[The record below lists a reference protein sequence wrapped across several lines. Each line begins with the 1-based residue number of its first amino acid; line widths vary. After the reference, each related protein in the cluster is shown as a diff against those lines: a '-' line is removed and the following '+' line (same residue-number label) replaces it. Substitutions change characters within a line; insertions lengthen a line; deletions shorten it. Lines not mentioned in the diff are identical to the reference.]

1 MDSAILC
8 GGDNLSII
16 KPIAQLLG
24 YILDILFKGLNA
36 IGIGNIAIA
45 IIIFTLLVKMLML
58 PLQIKQQKM
67 TKLQSVM
74 NPEIKAIQEKYK
86 GKNSDTVAMQKMQ
99 AETKAVYE
107 KYGVSQWGSCVQLL
121 IQMPILF
128 ALYRVFQQ
136 IPLYISQI
144 KVLFLNILGLNGADG
159 ISSVSGYADTL
170 NDIYG
175 KTVDWSNTSTAVT
188 TLNEIYGRTV
198 DWSNTST
205 AVTTLNSF
213 TSDQWIKLKEAF
225 PAFSDMITQNL
236 DKINHMNTFL
246 GVNMSQNPGF
256 GFQIAFLIPV
266 LAGVTQFISV
276 KVSQAGM
283 SQPDS
288 DNPAAASMK
297 MMTYFMP
304 LMSAFLAIS
313 LPAGLGVY
321 WIATA
326 VIQTIQTIFIN
337 KYYDKLG
344 TDKIVE
350 KNVEKRNKKRAK
362 KGLPAETIVKGASV
376 NTKNVNNNKNS
387 SASSSAE
394 RAKRLQEKKEA
405 NDKKIQELKEAAA
418 ASGKAAK
425 PGSLADKVG
434 MVSRYNEVN
443 DKRK

>member
-1 MDSAILC
+1 M
-8 GGDNLSII
+8 SII

-36 IGIGNIAIA
+36 MGIGNIAIA
-45 IIIFTLLVKMLML
+45 IVIFTLLVKMLML

-67 TKLQSVM
+67 AKLQSVM

-86 GKNSDTVAMQKMQ
+86 GKNSDTAAMQKMQ
-99 AETKAVYE
+99 METKAVYE

-144 KVLFLNILGLNGADG
+144 KVLFLNIIGGNGTDG
-159 ISSVSGYADTL
+159 ISSVTGYADTL
-170 NDIYG
+170 NEIYG
-175 KTVDWSNTSTAVT
+175 KTVNWSDTN
-188 TLNEIYGRTV
+188 
-198 DWSNTST
+198 T

-213 TSDQWIKLKEAF
+213 TADQWNSLKEAF
-225 PAFSDMITQNL
+225 PTFSDMITQNL

-256 GFQIAFLIPV
+256 GFHIAFLIPI
-266 LAGVTQFISV
+266 LAGITQFISV

-283 SQPDS
+283 AQPDS

-297 MMTYFMP
+297 MMNYFMP
-304 LMSAFLAIS
+304 IMSAFLAIS

-344 TDKIVE
+344 ADAIVE
-350 KNVEKRNKKRAK
+350 KNVEKRNEKRAK

-376 NTKNVNNNKNS
+376 NTKNVNKNS
-387 SASSSAE
+387 SISASAE
-394 RAKRLQEKKEA
+394 RARKLQEKKEA
-405 NDKKIQELKEAAA
+405 NDKKLQELKEAAA
-418 ASGKAAK
+418 ASGKSVK
-425 PGSLADKVG
+425 SGSLADKVG
-434 MVSRYNEVN
+434 MVSRYNEIN
-443 DKRK
+443 NKRK